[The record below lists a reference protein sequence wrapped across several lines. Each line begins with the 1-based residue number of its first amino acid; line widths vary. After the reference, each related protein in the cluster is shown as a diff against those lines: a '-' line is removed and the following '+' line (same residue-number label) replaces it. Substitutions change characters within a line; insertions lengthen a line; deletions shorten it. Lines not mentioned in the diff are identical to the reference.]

1 MIDELS
7 IFLSP
12 LQKLFPEDYV
22 TIKKFNNLQI
32 IFPLKRF
39 VWSFCFSFAIR
50 LLSNPYAI
58 LLPPVLG
65 FHLSGLE
72 INTYTCKKTFREK
85 KAVPNS
91 TRDHIHFFLN
101 FSQVLTFSLH
111 SLRENQ
117 EEKMEV
123 SSVQKN
129 NKSYFSLFSL
139 MSEVYFYQLCYY
151 LCAIVLYTLE
161 IDIDIFVRFSFI
173 H

>member
-1 MIDELS
+1 M
-7 IFLSP
+7 
-12 LQKLFPEDYV
+12 
-22 TIKKFNNLQI
+22 
-32 IFPLKRF
+32 
-39 VWSFCFSFAIR
+39 
-50 LLSNPYAI
+50 
-58 LLPPVLG
+58 
-65 FHLSGLE
+65 SGLVLLLFFCHPFWVFTSQVSKS
-72 INTYTCKKTFREK
+72 IHIHVKKTFEK
-85 KAVPNS
+85 KKLCPTPLGITS
-91 TRDHIHFFLN
+91 IFFLN

-173 H
+173 HWAHWGDLHITMDNFDYRVLQKRMHFFQ

>member
-1 MIDELS
+1 MS
-7 IFLSP
+7 
-12 LQKLFPEDYV
+12 YV
-22 TIKKFNNLQI
+22 
-32 IFPLKRF
+32 
-39 VWSFCFSFAIR
+39 WACSFAF
-50 LLSNPYAI
+50 
-58 LLPPVLG
+58 LLPSVLG

-72 INTYTCKKTFREK
+72 INTYTCKINFREK

-91 TRDHIHFFLN
+91 TRDHIHFFFN

-173 H
+173 HWAHWGDLHITMDNFDYRVFQKRMHFFQ